1 MKSHVQR
8 RRRGFLFLVIIFFI
22 ITFGS
27 FISENNSTL
36 YAKQSAEI
44 LLRFGKHEG
53 FERIVLE
60 GEEPFINA
68 TKIATFPSQLMIEF
82 PEQVDIKAPQKFPF
96 IFSLK
101 NKLLEI
107 NLGDKREIKFSRL
120 YSPTRLVFD
129 VRKTTKQISS
139 ASLENTD
146 VKAGQGSSD
155 PVRIIADKK
164 VNTGLVKK
172 AVMQSEEEE
181 NNEEE
186 GEEEQEQEEQPEQQ
200 APPVQQAPLAPQT
213 QPSPQKPQTPQTPQ
227 TQPTQPAPP
236 VTPAPVPPPKAP
248 VTPTPVA
255 PTLKAPVAPKPVA
268 PPAPLLPAGAKP
280 STEVKPPAEAKPPEA
295 KEEVPSKPVEKK
307 PTADISFFFDDAD
320 IYEVIQTVFGEV
332 LKVNYIVDPKIK
344 GRVNFRTVTP
354 IPRKD
359 VLPVMEIIL
368 RLNGIAVV
376 EESGLYRIISISD
389 IPKEPAPIRFGRDPE
404 AVELKGLSIVQVV
417 QLKYITSSEILKI
430 LTPLLSQGG
439 AVIEVPPSF
448 IIIADTDANVKRLL
462 HVVEIFDSERLKMA
476 KPQVF
481 VYPVQNG
488 KAKDVATMLQQIF
501 LGQKPSTPTPAKTT
515 TPARTP
521 SPTPSTPLTAGG
533 EGGEAIVSEE
543 TRIFADEVTNTII
556 ILATPEDFATIAE
569 TIKKIDIVPRQ
580 VVIEALI
587 VQVTLDD
594 TLNFGMQWILQ
605 NDIKISG
612 LKFFNNPVDISGPL
626 QLDASLKAANFTF
639 TAIDQQ
645 GNTKLLLQFLASEGK
660 AKILASPHILVS
672 DNREASIQVGQQVP
686 LATSTAT
693 TPVTAITEIT
703 STITSSVQYKDIGI
717 ILKVKPQVNESGLVA
732 LELSMENSSVGANVP
747 IAGQDFASI
756 NKTEAK
762 TDLVVQDG
770 QTIIIGGL
778 IREDVTQSRSGIPIL
793 YKIPVIGNLFGGTIN
808 EKHRNELIILLT
820 PRVMR
825 TVEEAKIVTS
835 DYIERFTKTTNIVIE
850 GLIKEKK
857 QE

>member
-8 RRRGFLFLVIIFFI
+8 RRRGFLFLIIIFFI

-82 PEQVDIKAPQKFPF
+82 PEHVDIKAPQKFPF

-101 NKLLEI
+101 NKLFEI
-107 NLGDKREIKFSRL
+107 NLGEKREIKFSRL
-120 YSPTRLVFD
+120 YSPSRLVFD
-129 VRKTTKQISS
+129 VRKTTKQFSS
-139 ASLENTD
+139 VSSKNTD
-146 VKAGQGSSD
+146 VKTEQGSSD
-155 PVRIIADKK
+155 PVRIISDRK

-186 GEEEQEQEEQPEQQ
+186 NEEEQPEQQ
-200 APPVQQAPLAPQT
+200 APPIQQAPLVPE
-213 QPSPQKPQTPQTPQ
+213 
-227 TQPTQPAPP
+227 TQPTPQKQQAQPAQPAIPVTPAPTQPVPKVP
-236 VTPAPVPPPKAP
+236 VTPAPVTLPPKAP

-255 PTLKAPVAPKPVA
+255 PS
-268 PPAPLLPAGAKP
+268 PPSPPAGAKP
-280 STEVKPPAEAKPPEA
+280 STEAKPPEA
-295 KEEVPSKPVEKK
+295 KEEVPSKPAEKK

-521 SPTPSTPLTAGG
+521 SPTPSTPLTVGG

-556 ILATPEDFATIAE
+556 ILATPEDFTTIAE

-587 VQVTLDD
+587 AQVTLTDNLD
-594 TLNFGMQWILQ
+594 FGMQWVIQ
-605 NDIKISG
+605 NDLKISG
-612 LKFFNNPVDISGPL
+612 LKFFKNPVTIAGPL
-626 QLDASLKAANFTF
+626 TLDTTIGGSNFTF
-639 TAIDQQ
+639 TAYDDRNQV
-645 GNTKLLLQFLASEGK
+645 KLLIQSLALESK

-693 TPVTAITEIT
+693 TPVTAITELT

-732 LELSMENSSVGANVP
+732 LEISQEISSLGANVT
-747 IAGQDFASI
+747 IAGQAFSSI

-762 TDLVVQDG
+762 TDLVAQDG

-778 IREDVTQSRSGIPIL
+778 IREDVTQSKSGIPIL
-793 YKIPVIGNLFGGTIN
+793 YKIPVIGSLFGSTVN
-808 EKHRNELIILLT
+808 EKTRNELIILLT

-835 DYIERFTKTTNIVIE
+835 DYIDRFSKTTEIMIE
-850 GLIKEKK
+850 KLMKEKK
-857 QE
+857 IE